1 MKTLKRVPTQKITKK
16 EKKSQKIDRLFREL
30 KLVNDELD
38 SCLFD
43 NCSSIMSKEELM
55 SFINK
60 CKEKTKHLTGME
72 KIIKNSE
79 CKTSFFKKN
88 KKFSQDF
95 DEIMKCYYDK
105 CSEKKNAYF
114 DLTDELTELIPPNT
128 NKKIGERIDKL
139 FKRIDKCYFDKC
151 ENIFPHEQ
159 SYKILNKCKNDTK
172 DNEELDKCLEKTNY
186 NKKNEEQQQCREIKC
201 KPVQDKVDPKI
212 KLLIEKKQQTIIKK
226 TDKLFKIAKEKYGI
240 TDRDF

>member
-1 MKTLKRVPTQKITKK
+1 MMKTLKRAPTQKIVKK

-55 SFINK
+55 GFINK
-60 CKEKTKHLTGME
+60 CKEKTKLLTGWE
-72 KIIKNSE
+72 KIVKNSD
-79 CKTSFFKKN
+79 CKTSFLKKN

-95 DEIMKCYYDK
+95 DKIMKCYHDK
-105 CSEKKNAYF
+105 CSEKKKAYF
-114 DLTDELTELIPPNT
+114 SLTYELTGLINPDT
-128 NKKIGERIDKL
+128 NKKIGEKIDKL
-139 FKRIDKCYFDKC
+139 YKRIDKCYFDKC

-159 SYKILNKCKNDTK
+159 SYKVLNKCKNDTK
-172 DNEELDKCLEKTNY
+172 DENELNKCLEKTNY
-186 NKKNEEQQQCREIKC
+186 NKKKEEQQKCREIKC
-201 KPVQDKVDPKI
+201 KPVQDKLDPKI
-212 KLLIEKKQQTIIKK
+212 KLLIEKQQEILNK
-226 TDKLFKIAKEKYGI
+226 TDELFKIAKEKYGI